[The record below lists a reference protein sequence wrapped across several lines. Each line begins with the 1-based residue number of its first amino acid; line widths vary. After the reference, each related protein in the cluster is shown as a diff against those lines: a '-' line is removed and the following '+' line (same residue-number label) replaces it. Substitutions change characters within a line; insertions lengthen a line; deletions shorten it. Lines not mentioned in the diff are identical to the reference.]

1 MEGTNKTEVTATAGY
16 ECAVDLGLVYLGH
29 WAVELNHYLLNHT
42 CQTYC
47 AYVGGDKYSSALMP
61 GKIKFRRTKF
71 TVTYNETNH
80 L

>member
-29 WAVELNHYLLNHT
+29 WAVELNHYLIIPVKHIVPMSIATNTVLHHWP
-42 CQTYC
+42 
-47 AYVGGDKYSSALMP
+47 V
-61 GKIKFRRTKF
+61 KINFAGPIS
-71 TVTYNETNH
+71 

>member
-47 AYVGGDKYSSALMP
+47 AYVGFASLASKS
-61 GKIKFRRTKF
+61 KFCRAKF
-71 TVTYNETNH
+71 TVIHNETNH